1 MALEIEREY
10 VYDTYQKIANGFSKT
25 RTYLWKGV
33 KQFLNKVEPYSIIV
47 EIGSGNGKNLLYR
60 KDCINM
66 AFDLCENF
74 TKITNARGIESV
86 VSNNLNIPMVDNS
99 ADYVLSIAVVHH
111 LYTVERRLQSIKE
124 LIRILKPG
132 GKLLIQVWAM
142 RQPEKSRR
150 KFVIQ
155 DNFVEFNSSDKI
167 LCEKRFYHVFREGEL
182 EALVGCISDIIIIDS
197 YWEMGNW
204 VMIIKKI

>member
-74 TKITNARGIESV
+74 TKITNERGIESI
-86 VSNNLNIPMVDNS
+86 VSNNLNIPMADNS
-99 ADYVLSIAVVHH
+99 ADYVLSIAVVQH

-132 GKLLIQVWAM
+132 GKLLIKQGLCVN
-142 RQPEKSRR
+142 QKNLGE
-150 KFVIQ
+150 
-155 DNFVEFNSSDKI
+155 NLLYKI
-167 LCEKRFYHVFREGEL
+167 TL
-182 EALVGCISDIIIIDS
+182 
-197 YWEMGNW
+197 
-204 VMIIKKI
+204 